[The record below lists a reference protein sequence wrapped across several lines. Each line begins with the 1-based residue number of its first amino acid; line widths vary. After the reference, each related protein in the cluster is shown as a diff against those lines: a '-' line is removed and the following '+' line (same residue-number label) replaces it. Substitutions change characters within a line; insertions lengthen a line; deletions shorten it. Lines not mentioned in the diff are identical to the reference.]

1 MCWWPADLIT
11 ESGDEMDGQFPNRGE
26 PLLRFGEAPE
36 YQGGRVYPV
45 APEAHARLRAHWQ
58 EQKKREEQKR
68 KGRTRPAETLA
79 RELQERRQAREAKV
93 TITEMRTKLEPQQL
107 AWLEL
112 LLRAGAD
119 EEALTEYRKSLGVHH
134 KTFAA
139 AVLETRKQIAASK
152 HLSGM
157 AEQMQQMLDA
167 AEVAQD
173 GAAAEVEVSP
183 LAEAVEWS
191 ALDEARPMELMQVA
205 TVDRSP
211 AVIQPK
217 GAGLDQIVEWLGR
230 IRAMRDE
237 LAEMG
242 VTVEGS
248 LSISIDL

>member
-1 MCWWPADLIT
+1 M
-11 ESGDEMDGQFPNRGE
+11 
-26 PLLRFGEAPE
+26 
-36 YQGGRVYPV
+36 
-45 APEAHARLRAHWQ
+45 
-58 EQKKREEQKR
+58 
-68 KGRTRPAETLA
+68 
-79 RELQERRQAREAKV
+79 
-93 TITEMRTKLEPQQL
+93 TITEMRAKLEPQQL

-139 AVLETRKQIAASK
+139 AVLDTRKQIAASK

-173 GAAAEVEVSP
+173 GAAAE
-183 LAEAVEWS
+183 
-191 ALDEARPMELMQVA
+191 MELMQVA